1 MWFIMRSSASL
12 RRKFR
17 LRPSLTGVEFSQQF
31 PCLTE
36 QCSNGPSLSNPVLRE
51 GAMRPRI
58 LISLRRA

>member
-12 RRKFR
+12 RRR
-17 LRPSLTGVEFSQQF
+17 CAPSLTGIEFSQQF
-31 PCLTE
+31 PCLAE
-36 QCSNGPSLSNPVLRE
+36 QCSNGPSFRDPVLRE